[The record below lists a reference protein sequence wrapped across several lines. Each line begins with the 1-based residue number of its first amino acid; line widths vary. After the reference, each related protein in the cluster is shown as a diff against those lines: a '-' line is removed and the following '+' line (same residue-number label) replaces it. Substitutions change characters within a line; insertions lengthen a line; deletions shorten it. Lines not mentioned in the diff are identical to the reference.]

1 MPNYP
6 THSRWGCIGGVVMA
20 AAVGG
25 GLFALFTAPLLAVA
39 GALGAGMTTFV
50 GAIYPDVDHHNSV
63 PRRKAARAFGVLV
76 WLGVV
81 SLAVLSWDALVTIVE
96 TGFVEPSES
105 ATAEFFDAEV
115 DFPPALVA
123 SAFTFLAAVG
133 LAGLVN
139 PAIGFVTRSHR
150 AWTHSVPVNFLL
162 TGVIAAAVWLL
173 TGGLGI
179 ERRVVAVTVVVTF
192 FVGILI
198 HLGLD
203 GEIV

>member
-1 MPNYP
+1 
-6 THSRWGCIGGVVMA
+6 MA

-25 GLFALFTAPLLAVA
+25 SLFALFTAPLLAVA

-150 AWTHSVPVNFLL
+150 AWTHSVPVNVLL